1 MEKCTSWF
9 GHKFVARYDIG
20 EPDLSMFTSLKT
32 RDMSGFVESMK
43 PKTYVHDVCVRCGQI
58 VERKK

>member
-1 MEKCTSWF
+1 MEKCTSWL
-9 GHKFVARYDIG
+9 GHKFVARYDLG
-20 EPDLSMFTSLKT
+20 APDLSWFRSF
-32 RDMSGFVESMK
+32 SGYGVNEMIEKMK

>member
-1 MEKCTSWF
+1 MEKCISWL
-9 GHKFVARYDIG
+9 GHKFVARYDLG
-20 EPDLSMFTSLKT
+20 ARDLSRFIKFNTY
-32 RDMSGFVESMK
+32 DMNGFIEAMK